1 MMHMS
6 NYEVATEMA
15 GYIRWHDKWSLM
27 GIEHLEIQDRLSA
40 RGYGEL
46 SVTRGMII
54 VYQVGPKWLLDWTKA
69 DD

>member
-1 MMHMS
+1 
-6 NYEVATEMA
+6 
-15 GYIRWHDKWSLM
+15 M

-54 VYQVGPKWLLDWTKA
+54 VYQVGSKWLLDWTKA
-69 DD
+69 DDFMSTCPEGSSYSRDASVLE